1 MEFRTMPLAVLIS
14 MMQEDLNFDGDGVDV
29 ERLIS
34 MAIEVATRA
43 SFMMDGDDVDVATF
57 DKAEYDTEPHS
68 SPEVDV
74 TCTPSKRTRSSL
86 KRTRTTIG

>member
-43 SFMMDGDDVDVATF
+43 SFMMDGDDVDVAVF
-57 DKAEYDTEPHS
+57 DKAEYDTESH
-68 SPEVDV
+68 SPEVDA

-86 KRTRTTIG
+86 KRTRTTIA